1 MKFEGLLFVGVVF
14 VGGFGRMVVVVVVV
28 TNMFDFDE
36 WLFLACCLF

>member
-14 VGGFGRMVVVVVVV
+14 VGGFGRMVVVVVV